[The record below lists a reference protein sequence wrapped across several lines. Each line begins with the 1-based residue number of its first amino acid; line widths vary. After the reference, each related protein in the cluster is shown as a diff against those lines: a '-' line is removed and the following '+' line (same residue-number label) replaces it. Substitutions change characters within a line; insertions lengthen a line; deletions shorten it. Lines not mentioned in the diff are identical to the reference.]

1 MATKSEVTRDGA
13 CVTGASG
20 HLDTDTHPDLLSGQ
34 SQDQKVC
41 FYYHGTQ
48 CWRSTTVTIQECEGF
63 YIYKLP
69 NTPLCYNRYC
79 GAWKITQDLHPHLNK
94 GLQLLNLVLLAFSN
108 WNMSEYKTTT
118 KHWFVMQRRN
128 SGTNLTNEFF
138 NNGRGVCLQVSWEL
152 LAKIGVQELV
162 YHRKA

>member
-1 MATKSEVTRDGA
+1 MALISGLPSQCRDYKTLNETSRHYTKPVNYGSPKCDMTGHSNTSPQWRGEGWYRFTGAAGTKMATKSEVTRDGA

-20 HLDTDTHPDLLSGQ
+20 HLDTNTHPDLLSGQ

-79 GAWKITQDLHPHLNK
+79 GA
-94 GLQLLNLVLLAFSN
+94 
-108 WNMSEYKTTT
+108 
-118 KHWFVMQRRN
+118 
-128 SGTNLTNEFF
+128 
-138 NNGRGVCLQVSWEL
+138 
-152 LAKIGVQELV
+152 
-162 YHRKA
+162 